1 MGQFGMTLEEALRN
15 TPRAFFYYQRAYQ
28 VKIQEKMFL
37 ASFSAW
43 QNVVVE
49 STKGTGKN
57 RKPMFTDFNSF
68 YNYEESLN
76 SALRGKKESIGT
88 DKDIHGLTMA
98 DRNLLIS
105 QALRSN
111 KVQNKEKR
119 KDDDEE
125 QGGDYK

>member
-28 VKIQEKMFL
+28 VELQEKMFL

-43 QNVVVE
+43 QNVVVK

-57 RKPMFTDFNSF
+57 EKPMFTKFDQF
-68 YNYEESLN
+68 YNYEEGLQL
-76 SALRGKKESIGT
+76 ALKGEKKSKTNE
-88 DKDIHGLTMA
+88 KDIHGLTMA
-98 DRNLLIS
+98 DRNYMIS

-111 KVQNKEKR
+111 KVRNKEK
-119 KDDDEE
+119 KGEGKGE
-125 QGGDYK
+125 